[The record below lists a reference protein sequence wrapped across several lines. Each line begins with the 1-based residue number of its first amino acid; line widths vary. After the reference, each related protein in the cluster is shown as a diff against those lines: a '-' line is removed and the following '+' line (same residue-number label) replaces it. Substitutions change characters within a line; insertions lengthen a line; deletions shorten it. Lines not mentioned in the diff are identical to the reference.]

1 MSELRGICA
10 GEVRPNLE
18 TARAAMLD
26 ELDLVELATLRTR
39 ISCDCDELPKVVGAM
54 RPKARATH
62 GHAQV
67 YMPRAH
73 KLAQAEIARR
83 YREARGT
90 IRAGFGGPV
99 MLVVV
104 AHRQLPKGASARDA
118 GEPDIHKPDAD
129 NVCKIVADAL
139 TGTAWRDDAQ
149 VVWMSGAKAPRLTKG
164 GRDWLDIQVTYC
176 ERRALL

>member
-1 MSELRGICA
+1 MSDLGGTRT

-18 TARAAMLD
+18 AARAAMLD
-26 ELDLVELATLRTR
+26 ELDLSELATLRTR
-39 ISCDCDELPKVVGAM
+39 ITCDCDELPKVVGAM

-67 YMPRAH
+67 YMPKAH

-90 IRAGFGGPV
+90 IRSGFTGPV

-104 AHRQLPKGASARDA
+104 SHRCMPRTASARTA
-118 GEPDIHKPDAD
+118 GDPDTHKPDAD
-129 NVCKIVADAL
+129 NVCKLVADAL

-149 VVWMSGAKAPRLTKG
+149 IVWMSGAKAPRVTRG

-176 ERRALL
+176 ERKGLL